1 MLNIITLGD
10 EQLRK
15 HSIVVPEL
23 DGTVHTLIE
32 QMFESMRA
40 HKGIGLAA
48 VQVGNLYRLF
58 ITEVAGD
65 KPRVFVNPEI
75 LETSLEQVSYEEG
88 CLSIPGI
95 ESEVIRPQ
103 RVRVQACAVPTR
115 RGRLLL
121 DRPREVPQDARL
133 HAAPG
138 CASHSLR
145 LARRLGPPFSQA
157 LATWLAL
164 LRQLRGDPATIRAHA
179 KGGDDRGLPWPDSGA
194 AAHSP
199 R

>member
-10 EQLRK
+10 EQLRR
-15 HSIVVPEL
+15 HSIVVPDL
-23 DGTVHTLIE
+23 DGAVHTLIE
-32 QMFESMRA
+32 QMFEAMRA

-58 ITEVAGD
+58 VTEVAGD

-103 RVRVQACAVPTR
+103 RVRVQAWNEK
-115 RGRLLL
+115 GRPFSL
-121 DRPREVPQDARL
+121 DAEDM
-133 HAAPG
+133 
-138 CASHSLR
+138 
-145 LARRLGPPFSQA
+145 LARVVQHEYDHLNGVLFIDRIDPKKRERLV
-157 LATWLAL
+157 
-164 LRQLRGDPATIRAHA
+164 RQYSTV
-179 KGGDDRGLPWPDSGA
+179 
-194 AAHSP
+194 SP
-199 R
+199 L

>member
-23 DGTVHTLIE
+23 DGAVHTLIE
-32 QMFESMRA
+32 QMFESMRE

-58 ITEVAGD
+58 ITEIVGD
-65 KPRVFVNPEI
+65 KPRVYVNPEI

-95 ESEVIRPQ
+95 EADVVRPQ
-103 RVRVQACAVPTR
+103 RVRVQAWNEK
-115 RGRLLL
+115 GRPFSL
-121 DRPREVPQDARL
+121 DAEDL
-133 HAAPG
+133 
-138 CASHSLR
+138 
-145 LARRLGPPFSQA
+145 LARVVQHEYDHLNGVLFIDRIDPKKRERLV
-157 LATWLAL
+157 
-164 LRQLRGDPATIRAHA
+164 RQYNTPAP
-179 KGGDDRGLPWPDSGA
+179 L
-194 AAHSP
+194 
-199 R
+199 